1 MAGGD
6 FEGEGSRKDLRKD
19 KKCRHCGKTGKVY
32 YTGSEVTHGN
42 PYTPAADT
50 EVDHYFKCENCGKT
64 WRE

>member
-1 MAGGD
+1 MAN
-6 FEGEGSRKDLRKD
+6 FEGQGSEHSRRGS
-19 KKCRHCGKTGKVY
+19 KKCPNCKKAGKVY

-50 EVDHYFKCENCGKT
+50 EVDHYFRCENCDHS